1 MKLGDETLRLAFWG
15 VGIALTLA
23 LLWLVAKAV
32 LPFAIG
38 LVCGAAVK
46 YFITR

>member
-1 MKLGDETLRLAFWG
+1 MKLGDEKLRLAFWG
-15 VGIALTLA
+15 VGVVLTLA

-38 LVCGAAVK
+38 LVCGVAAVHFWK
-46 YFITR
+46 K